1 MEDSPNKIS
10 RTRCTEVKSRSSTG
24 RRAAVQDED
33 DLGIGGGSEED
44 NAWVEKKWENGQ
56 RNRLRSGSRSR
67 PLPPKSTNGQSSNT
81 AAT

>member
-10 RTRCTEVKSRSSTG
+10 RTRCAEVESRSSTG

-44 NAWVEKKWENGQ
+44 NAWVKKKWENGQ
-56 RNRLRSGSRSR
+56 RNRVVNMARVRMHVDWARCMANS
-67 PLPPKSTNGQSSNT
+67 
-81 AAT
+81 